1 MKKYILNF
9 KFLVLVIILTTFYS
23 CEEMI
28 EIDLPNNQ
36 INTEDVFKDIHTTQ
50 SALANLYIN
59 VRQTSFLNGGY
70 SGIGSLLDSYCD
82 NLSCFL
88 DLGSN
93 TNVSEFYYN
102 SVLPNNYTLNMLW
115 KNNYEHIYT
124 INAFIEGLTL
134 SGHIE
139 EDDKRLFLGEAYFLR
154 ALYYQYLT
162 QLFGNIPYTTQT
174 DYKYNSII
182 SRTSFEEVLKLVEK
196 ELETSLELVSDQDRN
211 SERIYPNKAATE
223 LVLAKNYLLQ
233 KRYEQ
238 AVNTARNVLNNYSYA
253 LEEDVNKVFKKT
265 AKSTIW
271 QLGTNSTG
279 SPTLEADNYIFK
291 SLPPSLYALSIDLI
305 NSFNAEDK
313 RFLHWTNQVSQNGQS
328 WFHAYKYKNNNG
340 NDDEY
345 SIVLRIEEAYFV
357 LIEALTYQ
365 NKTTE
370 ALQYLNI
377 IRKRAGLLELTDS
390 LSQSELIDAM
400 LLESRRE
407 FFTEG
412 GHRFFDLKRNNRL
425 NVLQTTKSNWL
436 EKHKMLP
443 IPENDILLNP
453 NLLPQN
459 EGY

>member
-1 MKKYILNF
+1 
-9 KFLVLVIILTTFYS
+9 
-23 CEEMI
+23 
-28 EIDLPNNQ
+28 
-36 INTEDVFKDIHTTQ
+36 
-50 SALANLYIN
+50 
-59 VRQTSFLNGGY
+59 
-70 SGIGSLLDSYCD
+70 
-82 NLSCFL
+82 
-88 DLGSN
+88 
-93 TNVSEFYYN
+93 
-102 SVLPNNYTLNMLW
+102 MLW